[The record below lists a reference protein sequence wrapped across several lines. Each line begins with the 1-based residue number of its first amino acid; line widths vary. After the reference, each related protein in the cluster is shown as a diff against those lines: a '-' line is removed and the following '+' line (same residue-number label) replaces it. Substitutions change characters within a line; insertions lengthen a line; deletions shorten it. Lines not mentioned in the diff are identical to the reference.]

1 MEHPTDGYEPEAPA
15 ADPVTGDGDT
25 VAPWRSPTAGLD
37 YSIAP
42 DPQPVQPVV
51 WERPSPIPIAIV
63 AFLAAMA
70 GSLATVGLLAFGGF
84 FGSAEP
90 EALAPPPTTTV
101 TTTVTPSTVI
111 VPELESQVTEAV
123 WRKVSPSIVTVE
135 VGTQSGESIT
145 INGSGSGVALGNGYI
160 ATNHHVVEGVD
171 FVQIVLQDGRTYDAT
186 VVGSDALTDLAVLS
200 TAATDLVAVELGS
213 TADLSIGELTIAVG
227 NPLGQSGG
235 ASLTVGVLS
244 ALSRR
249 VDFADNST
257 LFGML
262 QTDAP
267 ITNGSSGGALV
278 DEGGRLIGITSAIG
292 LSEAGAE
299 GIGYAIPVEL
309 VRRITDEIIEVGAAH
324 HPFLGIEGQDAIE
337 VADDGARIP
346 AGAEVNKVDPVDGAA
361 GRAGIEAADVI
372 VGMDGVEISTMSEL
386 VVQLRLFR
394 VGDTIEI
401 DIDRD
406 GEQLRLTVVLDERP
420 EGL

>member
-15 ADPVTGDGDT
+15 DNPVPDPDDAVT
-25 VAPWRSPTAGLD
+25 PWRSPKAGLD
-37 YSIAP
+37 YTISAEP
-42 DPQPVQPVV
+42 RPAETVV
-51 WERPSPIPIAIV
+51 WERQSPIPIAIV

-70 GSLATVGLLAFGGF
+70 GSLATIGLLAFGGF
-84 FGSAEP
+84 FDSAEP
-90 EALAPPPTTTV
+90 VALTPPTTTTV
-101 TTTVTPSTVI
+101 TTTITPTTAIVT
-111 VPELESQVTEAV
+111 ELDPRVTEAV
-123 WRKVSPSIVTVE
+123 WEKVFPSIVTVE
-135 VGTQSGESIT
+135 VGSQTGEQIDIS
-145 INGSGSGVALGNGYI
+145 GSGSGVALGNGHI
-160 ATNHHVVEGVD
+160 ATNHHVVEGID
-171 FVQIVLQDGRTYDAT
+171 FVQIVLQDGRIYDAT
-186 VVGSDALTDLAVLS
+186 VVGSDAFTDLAVLS
-200 TAATDLVAVELGS
+200 TDATDLVPIELGN

-249 VDFADNST
+249 VDFEDNTT

-278 DEGGRLIGITSAIG
+278 DEDGRLIGITSAIG

-324 HPFLGIEGQDAIE
+324 HPYLGIEGQDAIE
-337 VADDGARIP
+337 TADDGARIP
-346 AGAEVNKVDPVDGAA
+346 AGARINRIDPADGAA
-361 GRAGIEAADVI
+361 GTAGMEPDDVI
-372 VGMDGVEISTMSEL
+372 VAMDGVEIATMNEL

-394 VGDTIEI
+394 VGDTIDI
-401 DIDRD
+401 DIVRD
-406 GEQLRLTVVLDERP
+406 GEELRLPVTLHERP
-420 EGL
+420 DGL

>member
-15 ADPVTGDGDT
+15 ADPVDGEGKA
-25 VAPWRSPTAGLD
+25 VAPWRSPPSGLD
-37 YSIAP
+37 YAIAP

-63 AFLAAMA
+63 AFLAAIA

-84 FGSAEP
+84 FDSTEP
-90 EALAPPPTTTV
+90 EALAPPPTTAV
-101 TTTVTPSTVI
+101 TTTVTPSTAI
-111 VPELESQVTEAV
+111 VTEVDPLLSEAV
-123 WRKVSPSIVTVE
+123 WEKVSPSIVTVE
-135 VGTQSGESIT
+135 VGSQNGETIT
-145 INGSGSGVALGNGYI
+145 ISGSGSGVALGDGHI
-160 ATNHHVVEGVD
+160 ATNHHVIEGVE

-186 VVGSDALTDLAVLS
+186 VVGSDSLTDLAVLS
-200 TAATDLVAVELGS
+200 TAASDLVPIEIGS
-213 TADLSIGELTIAVG
+213 TADLSIGELAIAVG

-249 VDFADNST
+249 VDFQDNTT

-278 DEGGRLIGITSAIG
+278 DETGRLIGITSAIG

-337 VADDGARIP
+337 LADDGARIP

-361 GRAGIEAADVI
+361 ARAGIEAADVI
-372 VGMDGVEISTMSEL
+372 VGMDGVAISTMSEL

-401 DIDRD
+401 DVDRD
-406 GEQLRLTVVLDERP
+406 GEELRFTVVLEERP
-420 EGL
+420 DGL

>member
-1 MEHPTDGYEPEAPA
+1 VEHPTDGYEPEAPA
-15 ADPVTGDGDT
+15 ADPVDGAGDAI
-25 VAPWRSPTAGLD
+25 APWRSPSAGLD
-37 YSIAP
+37 YAIAP
-42 DPQPVQPVV
+42 NPDPVQPVV
-51 WERPSPIPIAIV
+51 WEHPSPIPIAIV
-63 AFLAAMA
+63 AFLAAIA
-70 GSLATVGLLAFGGF
+70 GSLVTVGLLAFGGF
-84 FGSAEP
+84 FDSTEP
-90 EALAPPPTTTV
+90 AAIAPPPATVV
-101 TTTVTPSTVI
+101 TTTVPPTTAV
-111 VPELESQVTEAV
+111 VPEFDSLVSEAV
-123 WRKVSPSIVTVE
+123 WEKVSPSIVTVE
-135 VGTQSGESIT
+135 VGSRSGETIT
-145 INGSGSGVALGNGYI
+145 INASGSGVALGNGHI
-160 ATNHHVVEGVD
+160 ATNHHVVEGAS
-171 FVQIVLQDGRTYDAT
+171 FVQIVLQDGRIYDAT

-200 TAATDLVAVELGS
+200 TEATDLVAVELGS

-249 VDFADNST
+249 VDFQDNTT

-278 DEGGRLIGITSAIG
+278 NETGRLIGITSAIG

-346 AGAEVNKVDPVDGAA
+346 AGAAVNKVDPVDGAA
-361 GRAGIEAADVI
+361 ARAGIEATDVI
-372 VGMDGVEISTMSEL
+372 VGMDGVAISTMGEL

-401 DIDRD
+401 DIDRG
-406 GEQLRLTVVLDERP
+406 GEELRLTVVLDERP